1 MFHLLFQQL
10 THIFTAFIHTFLG
23 LNQGFDLRFYLFP
36 TVLLSGYYYYLY
48 IYKSRFQA
56 DHLQITVS
64 SLITT
69 NLVNVK
75 TKIKP
80 MSARATA

>member
-1 MFHLLFQQL
+1 MDLMFIHLL
-10 THIFTAFIHTFLG
+10 THSFTGVFHTVVG
-23 LNQGFDLRFYLFP
+23 LNLGSDLGFYLLP
-36 TVLLSGYYYYLY
+36 TVLLCGYYYYLY

-64 SLITT
+64 SLSKT
-69 NLVNVK
+69 NL
-75 TKIKP
+75 

>member
-1 MFHLLFQQL
+1 MFIHLL
-10 THIFTAFIHTFLG
+10 THSFTGVFHTVVGSNLG
-23 LNQGFDLRFYLFP
+23 SELGVYLLP
-36 TVLLSGYYYYLY
+36 TVLLCGYYYYLY

-64 SLITT
+64 SLSKT
-69 NLVNVK
+69 NL
-75 TKIKP
+75 

>member
-10 THIFTAFIHTFLG
+10 THIFTALIHTFVG

-69 NLVNVK
+69 NLVNVNS
-75 TKIKP
+75 KIKP